1 MRRPSIVVVDYG
13 VGNSHSVASA
23 FHALD
28 CRRIKISNLERDI
41 AAADAL
47 ILPGVGAFQSC
58 MKSIRKHNLDKI
70 LSEYVLEKNKPILGI
85 CVGMQLMANI
95 SEEDGVHEGLGWI
108 PGRVIKLSP
117 PQDYMVPHVGWNDV
131 RVIKGNTLFSW
142 VDTDPHFYFD
152 HSYHYQCDQKFIVA
166 DCNYGQLVTASIA
179 YKHIFG
185 VQFHPEKSQSNG
197 LKLFRAF
204 MDSINKC

>member
-152 HSYHYQCDQKFIVA
+152 HIYHYQCDQKFIVA
-166 DCNYGQLVTASIA
+166 ECKYGQLVSASIA
-179 YKHIFG
+179 Y
-185 VQFHPEKSQSNG
+185 
-197 LKLFRAF
+197 
-204 MDSINKC
+204 